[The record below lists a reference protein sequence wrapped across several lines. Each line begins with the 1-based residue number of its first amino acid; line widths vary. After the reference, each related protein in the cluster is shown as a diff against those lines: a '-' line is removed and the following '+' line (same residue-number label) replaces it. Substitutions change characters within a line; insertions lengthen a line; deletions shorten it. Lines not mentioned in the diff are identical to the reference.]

1 MNSLMTHKKLTGSAL
16 FTALLSSILTG
27 CGGGGETAVISLQEP
42 VDYINIAE
50 LGSDLFVD
58 TNLSNNR
65 NQSCATCHAAG
76 RAFTDPRHHS
86 LGNGTV
92 AVLARETGV
101 SVGDD
106 NFSIGIRNAPTAAY
120 AALTPPFSQDENGYI
135 GGQFWDGRA
144 STLADQA
151 GGPPLNS
158 VEMQMPSKQAV
169 IERLQENDS
178 YVNAF
183 KKFYGEGIFNDV
195 DAVYLAM
202 TQAIEAFEK
211 TSEFQTFDSKW
222 DRFLTGDYTFTASEQ
237 AGYELFQNKNC
248 MLCHTSNADLASAK
262 QTFTNYRYYN
272 LGLPKNQVLIDENDE
287 RGLNT
292 DFVENGDRGLL
303 DNPAV
308 TDQAEIGKFKTPTLR
323 NVAVTA
329 PYMHNASFK
338 ELRDALNFLN
348 AGAADTETPFPS
360 TVTAHMSAQNMSEQE
375 VENLECF
382 LRTLTDQSY
391 EAVMPT
397 TRTDGTTILCD

>member
-1 MNSLMTHKKLTGSAL
+1 
-16 FTALLSSILTG
+16 
-27 CGGGGETAVISLQEP
+27 
-42 VDYINIAE
+42 
-50 LGSDLFVD
+50 
-58 TNLSNNR
+58 
-65 NQSCATCHAAG
+65 
-76 RAFTDPRHHS
+76 
-86 LGNGTV
+86 
-92 AVLARETGV
+92 
-101 SVGDD
+101 
-106 NFSIGIRNAPTAAY
+106 
-120 AALTPPFSQDENGYI
+120 
-135 GGQFWDGRA
+135 
-144 STLADQA
+144 
-151 GGPPLNS
+151 
-158 VEMQMPSKQAV
+158 
-169 IERLQENDS
+169 
-178 YVNAF
+178 
-183 KKFYGEGIFNDV
+183 
-195 DAVYLAM
+195 M
-202 TQAIEAFEK
+202 TQVIEAFEK

-222 DRFLTGDYTFTASEQ
+222 DRSLTGDYTFTASEQ
-237 AGYELFQNKNC
+237 AGYELFENKNC
-248 MLCHTSNADLASAK
+248 MLCRTSNADLASAK

-348 AGAADTETPFPS
+348 AGVADTETPFPS
-360 TVTAHMSAQNMSEQE
+360 TVTVHMSAQNMTEQE

>member
-1 MNSLMTHKKLTGSAL
+1 MIHKKLTGTAL

-27 CGGGGETAVISLQEP
+27 CGGDGETAVISLQEP

-65 NQSCATCHAAG
+65 TQSCATCHAAG

-86 LGNGTV
+86 RGNGTV
-92 AVLARETGV
+92 AVLARTTGV

-106 NFSIGIRNAPTAAY
+106 GFSIGVRNAPTAAY
-120 AALTPPFSQDENGYI
+120 AALTPEFDQDENGYF

-151 GGPPLNS
+151 GGPPLNP
-158 VEMQMPSKQAV
+158 VEMQMPDKASVVA
-169 IERLQENDS
+169 RLQENES

-183 KKFYGEGIFNDV
+183 KLFYGEGIFNDV
-195 DAVYLAM
+195 DDAYLAM
-202 TQAIEAFEK
+202 TQAISAFEK

-222 DRFLTGDYTFTASEQ
+222 DRAMSGDYTFTASEQ
-237 AGYELFQNKNC
+237 AGYELFQTKNC
-248 MLCHTSNADLASAK
+248 ITCHTSATDLESAK

-272 LGLPKNQVLIDENDE
+272 LGLPKNQVLIDENAE

-292 DFVENGDRGLL
+292 DFVENGDRGLF

-308 TDQAEIGKFKTPTLR
+308 TEMTEVGKFKTPTLR
-323 NVAVTA
+323 NIAVTA

-348 AGAADTETPFPS
+348 AGVADSETPFPS
-360 TVTAHMSAQNMSEQE
+360 TVTAHMIAQNMTATD
-375 VENLECF
+375 VNNLECF
-382 LRTLTDQSY
+382 LRTLTDQDY
-391 EAVMPT
+391 EVVMPT
-397 TRTDGTTILCD
+397 LRADGSTIVCD